1 MPKGQYTHKTR
12 TPYNTLKI
20 QSANFKVTVR
30 FLHKNSDEKVW
41 KVLKHMMTKEFKG
54 LQEVSE
60 AFMKM
65 SPSELEMLD
74 C

>member
-1 MPKGQYTHKTR
+1 MPKGQYHHKIR

-20 QSANFKVTVR
+20 QSPNFKVNIR

-41 KVLKHMMTKEFKG
+41 NVLKFMMKKDFKG

-65 SPSELEMLD
+65 SKDELEMLD